1 MRNLLG
7 RLNGRSAEELTR
19 IATAW
24 RTPVSATDRA
34 GQVGQLYRAL
44 IDPRT
49 VRDVWEL
56 LDANEQAMIR
66 LLALGNDTALTLAQL
81 AGELELT
88 EGDARQ
94 TATQLYHKGILAREG
109 DDEPLPVG
117 VAPRLFLPRELAQ
130 LFRRVQDEIEAGDLS
145 STPLRALLSLLDDTE
160 IEEASQAWG
169 LKVIPGLREREELSR
184 RLLEQVGDAERVA
197 RVASA
202 RRRDAAA
209 IWRRLQEQ
217 TDGPVPLAEA
227 ASAAGLGGRDAR
239 QARRLREALA
249 ELEQA
254 LLVWHT
260 YRNDGSRWLFIPA
273 EIRAPKPLPAAEQ
286 PALMP
291 PTGLTIE
298 APPWRSPFALAW
310 DLLTLLRELS
320 HPHAPR
326 LRVDGEAPRSW
337 QRQLNQ
343 RLWIRG
349 ATVPPEGYL
358 SFLLALATAEGLVSA
373 DGPDDQLI
381 VTRAIRPWRDRS
393 FGEQMARLREHW
405 LAETRWIEGE
415 AREDVAVWGA
425 DWRGFRQKLLARLG
439 DLAGDAWYPLDAV
452 AQWLAAAD
460 PEMLGT
466 TITVA
471 TARHPGPGDE
481 LTKRRAIIAD
491 VAGVTLATAGDWCGL
506 IHLAPVPRQA
516 PAIRLTADGAVLTR
530 DEQRQPAGDQAKPRL
545 IVDRDMIVHLT
556 NPTPVQVWSV
566 SAFAEP
572 IHLDEVSQYRLT
584 AESVGGALEAGFDIQ
599 QVTSF
604 LTRQQGNPLQPEIEK
619 ALAEWTRAH
628 RRVRTQRALIL
639 TPEEGQDRATIERAI
654 RDAGFEVASL
664 GAELVVR
671 LPAGAGSDSE
681 EPVLAILRGHG
692 FSPRASASRKAGERT
707 TRRA

>member
-7 RLNGRSAEELTR
+7 RLNARSAEELTR

-24 RTPVSATDRA
+24 RTPVSVSDRP

-49 VRDVWEL
+49 VRDAWEL
-56 LDANEQAMIR
+56 LDANEQAMVR
-66 LLALGNDTALTLAQL
+66 LLAIGHDTALTLAQI
-81 AGELELT
+81 AGELDLT
-88 EGDARQ
+88 EADARQ

-145 STPLRALLSLLDDTE
+145 TTPLRALLSLLDDTE

-197 RVASA
+197 RVASG

-209 IWRRLQEQ
+209 IWRRLLEH
-217 TDGPVPLAEA
+217 TDGPLPLAEA
-227 ASAAGLGGRDAR
+227 ATAAGLDGRDGR

-260 YRNDGSRWLFIPA
+260 YRKDGSRWLFIPA

-286 PALMP
+286 PALTP
-291 PTGLTIE
+291 LTNLAVE
-298 APPWRSPFALAW
+298 APPWRPPFALAW

-320 HPHAPR
+320 QPHAPR
-326 LRVDGEAPRSW
+326 LRMEGEAPRSW
-337 QRQLNQ
+337 QRQVNQ

-349 ATVPPEGYL
+349 ANSPPEGYL

-373 DGPDDQLI
+373 DGPDDELRT
-381 VTRAIRPWRDRS
+381 TRAVRRWRDRS
-393 FGEQMARLREHW
+393 FTEQMARLRGHW
-405 LAETRWIEGE
+405 LAANRWIEG
-415 AREDVAVWGA
+415 AVREDVAVWGA
-425 DWRGFRQKLLARLG
+425 DWRGFRQKLLGRLG
-439 DLAGDAWYPLDAV
+439 DLALDAWYPLDAV
-452 AQWLAAAD
+452 TQWLAATD
-460 PEMLGT
+460 SEMLGT

-491 VAGVTLATAGDWCGL
+491 VAGVTLATAGDWCGV
-506 IHLAPVPRQA
+506 IDMTPVPRQA
-516 PAIRLTADGAVLTR
+516 PAIRLTASGAVFVKG
-530 DEQRQPAGDQAKPRL
+530 EQQQPGGNQEKPRL
-545 IVDRDMIVHLT
+545 TVDRDMTVRLT
-556 NPTPVQVWSV
+556 NPTPLQVWSV
-566 SAFAEP
+566 SAFAELV
-572 IHLDEVSQYRLT
+572 HLGEVSEYRLT
-584 AESVGGALEAGFDIQ
+584 ATSIGAALEAGFDIQ
-599 QVTSF
+599 QITAF
-604 LTRQQGNPLQPEIEK
+604 LTRQQGK
-619 ALAEWTRAH
+619 ALPAAIETALATWTRTY

-639 TPEEGQDRATIERAI
+639 TPEAGQDRAAIEHAI
-654 RDAGFEVASL
+654 REAGFEAASL

-671 LPAGAGSDSE
+671 LPIGAGSDNE
-681 EPVLAILRGHG
+681 ESVLAILREHG
-692 FSPRASASRKAGERT
+692 FSPHAPAPSKEGERT